1 MTTENPK
8 IDLKP
13 QQVPLLRV
21 EKHLAGLG
29 AFLALAP
36 SLVKAAE
43 DKLQENI
50 VTPQEVASLQ
60 ADLLDVAA
68 RLGDIHLAF
77 ETKANEIGAD
87 IITTTVNHYVSGGDD
102 KAPPVAQVI
111 KSLMGTS

>member
-1 MTTENPK
+1 MTKQKPT

-13 QQVPLLRV
+13 QQVPLLKV
-21 EKHLAGLG
+21 EKHLAALA
-29 AFLALAP
+29 AFAALAP
-36 SLVKAAE
+36 SLAKAAE
-43 DKLQENI
+43 DKLQESI
-50 VTPQEVASLQ
+50 VTPEEVAILQ

-87 IITTTVNHYVSGGDD
+87 LITTVANHYVSGGDD

-111 KSLMGTS
+111 KSIMGIS